1 MDDPQ
6 NRQTDFNLPVG
17 VVWFIELSLVGRLP
31 IGAPLVTKPIGFGF
45 RIGDASGFAMS
56 MAPNAKGAS
65 RIGALAPAL
74 GLCLALAACG
84 PAKAPSASAPPQPAE
99 ATEAGYLAPPQ
110 LLSAARAGTVLRLS
124 GQAPAGATVRFA
136 SPDGQAFAATA
147 GAGGTWSLDLPGSA
161 QPRMFALSAETGG
174 HVLRSEGAVI
184 AAPAPAFPLLLAR
197 AGAAALP
204 AGDGAGAPALVSLD
218 YDSGGGVSVGGFAA
232 PGAAI
237 RLTVDGVQVGQG
249 QADARGRFGVA
260 VTGGQVRPG
269 AHAFA
274 VQTPAGT
281 AGARIVLSA
290 AAPLVAPFRAAREAG
305 GWRIDWAPP
314 GGGAQTTVL
323 FDLRT
328 MGS

>member
-1 MDDPQ
+1 M
-6 NRQTDFNLPVG
+6 
-17 VVWFIELSLVGRLP
+17 
-31 IGAPLVTKPIGFGF
+31 TKPIGFGF
-45 RIGDASGFAMS
+45 RIGDASGFVVS
-56 MAPNAKGAS
+56 MALSAQGAC
-65 RIGALAPAL
+65 RFGVLAAVL
-74 GLCLALAACG
+74 GLAACG
-84 PAKAPSASAPPQPAE
+84 PAPGPSAASAPAPAE

-110 LLSAARAGTVLRLS
+110 LLSVDRTGAGLRLS

-136 SPDGQAFAATA
+136 SPDGQAFTATA
-147 GAGGTWSLDLPGSA
+147 TSNGGWRLDLPASP

-197 AGAAALP
+197 AGASALP
-204 AGDGAGAPALVSLD
+204 SGDGTGAPRLVSVD

-237 RLTVDGVQVGQG
+237 RLTVDGAPAGQG

-260 VTGGQVRPG
+260 VTGGQARPG

-281 AGARIVLSA
+281 ASVRVILSP
-290 AAPLVAPFRAAREAG
+290 AAPLDAPFRAAREAG
-305 GWRIDWAPP
+305 GWRIDWSPP

-323 FDLRT
+323 LDQR
-328 MGS
+328 SS